1 MRNTGKNLGQPQ
13 ELSPCAQSSELRVS
27 SLRYVLVTP
36 AYNEALFIEGTIQSV
51 VNQTVRPLRW
61 VIVSDGSTD
70 GTDEIVQK
78 YARAYSWIELVRL
91 PERGDRHFAGKVYA
105 FNAGYAKM
113 ADERYDIIGNLD
125 ADIAFDATYFAF
137 LLSKFAANARLGVA
151 GTPFVENRD
160 SGRRREYDYRF
171 TSINHVSGA
180 CQLFRRECFE
190 VIGGYAPIKIGGID
204 LIAVI
209 TARMKGWETR
219 SFLEKTCTHHR
230 AMGTAQQHALMVA
243 YRGGRGDFMLG
254 GHPLW
259 EFCRCIYQMT
269 RRPYV
274 LAGLY
279 RLAGFTQAMASRAD
293 KLVATDVVR
302 FRRAEQMKRLRE
314 FLWKTVSLEA
324 FRVRNIS

>member
-1 MRNTGKNLGQPQ
+1 
-13 ELSPCAQSSELRVS
+13 
-27 SLRYVLVTP
+27 
-36 AYNEALFIEGTIQSV
+36 LFIEGTIQSV

-160 SGRRREYDYRF
+160 SGRRREY
-171 TSINHVSGA
+171 
-180 CQLFRRECFE
+180 
-190 VIGGYAPIKIGGID
+190 GGID